1 MSKRPQADF
10 VEILSESGVPV
21 TEDAFEAALKAD
33 VTESGSLLSND
44 SQMSPFWRWVRAA
57 VVTPAVWLIRTLLA
71 GHVMPNIFVGTA
83 ERWALELKAWEYNVT
98 PKGAVSTQG
107 LITFTKANAA
117 DETSIEAGTIIQ
129 TPEIE
134 GKVYKLT
141 VIKTTVIKA
150 GQASGKVLCEASE
163 AGAAYNLPAGYFSIL
178 PKGVSGIVSVT
189 NEANWITQLGADQES
204 DEELALRLQNAFT
217 SAGEWHIDDV
227 YRAMIASVA
236 GIRSDNIFFENT
248 GHIIPGSANAYILME
263 VGATPQHVLDQ
274 LNKHIMQD
282 GHHGHGDVLTCLAIP
297 ETQHSISAQVVFV
310 ANLDDMQKINE
321 LLEVENRIRAAFRET
336 AAYPEMTRAKPESR
350 FSISQ
355 LAHEIHSKMENVES
369 VLIKVDGEPTDI
381 ISLLTQP
388 RLQTLTVTELEQ

>member
-33 VTESGSLLSND
+33 VTASGSLLSND

-117 DETSIEAGTIIQ
+117 DETSIQAGTIIQ

-141 VIKTTVIKA
+141 AIKTTVIKA

-178 PKGVSGIVSVT
+178 PQGVSGIVSVT

-248 GHIIPGSANAYILME
+248 GHITPGSANAYILME

-310 ANLDDMQKINE
+310 A
-321 LLEVENRIRAAFRET
+321 
-336 AAYPEMTRAKPESR
+336 
-350 FSISQ
+350 
-355 LAHEIHSKMENVES
+355 
-369 VLIKVDGEPTDI
+369 
-381 ISLLTQP
+381 
-388 RLQTLTVTELEQ
+388 

>member
-57 VVTPAVWLIRTLLA
+57 VVTPAVWLIRSLLA

-178 PKGVSGIVSVT
+178 PQGVSGIVSVT

-248 GHIIPGSANAYILME
+248 GHITPGSANAYILME
-263 VGATPQHVLDQ
+263 VGATPQHVLEQ

-369 VLIKVDGEPTDI
+369 VLIKVDGEPNDI

-388 RLQTLTVTELEQ
+388 RLQTITVTELEQ

>member
-117 DETSIEAGTIIQ
+117 DETSIQAGTIIQ

-150 GQASGKVLCEASE
+150 GQESGKVLCEASE

-178 PKGVSGIVSVT
+178 PQGVSGIVSVT

-248 GHIIPGSANAYILME
+248 GHITPGSANAYILME

-369 VLIKVDGEPTDI
+369 VLIKVDGEPADI

>member
-21 TEDAFEAALKAD
+21 TEDAFEAELKAD

-163 AGAAYNLPAGYFSIL
+163 AGAAYNLSVGYFSIL
-178 PKGVSGIVSVT
+178 PQGVSGIVSVT

-248 GHIIPGSANAYILME
+248 
-263 VGATPQHVLDQ
+263 ATSHR
-274 LNKHIMQD
+274 
-282 GHHGHGDVLTCLAIP
+282 
-297 ETQHSISAQVVFV
+297 V
-310 ANLDDMQKINE
+310 ARM
-321 LLEVENRIRAAFRET
+321 
-336 AAYPEMTRAKPESR
+336 
-350 FSISQ
+350 
-355 LAHEIHSKMENVES
+355 
-369 VLIKVDGEPTDI
+369 PT
-381 ISLLTQP
+381 S
-388 RLQTLTVTELEQ
+388 

>member
-150 GQASGKVLCEASE
+150 GQASGKVMCEASE

-178 PKGVSGIVSVT
+178 PQGVSGIVSVT

-248 GHIIPGSANAYILME
+248 GHITPGSANAYILME

-369 VLIKVDGEPTDI
+369 VLIKVDGEQTDI

>member
-141 VIKTTVIKA
+141 VIKTTVLKA

-178 PKGVSGIVSVT
+178 PQGVSGIVSVT

-248 GHIIPGSANAYILME
+248 GHITPGSANAYILME

-310 ANLDDMQKINE
+310 ANLDEMQKINE

-369 VLIKVDGEPTDI
+369 VLIKVGGEPTDI

>member
-129 TPEIE
+129 TPSIE

-178 PKGVSGIVSVT
+178 PQGVSGIVSVT

-248 GHIIPGSANAYILME
+248 GHITPGSANAYILME

-310 ANLDDMQKINE
+310 ANLDEMQKINE

-369 VLIKVDGEPTDI
+369 VLIKVDGEPADI